1 MADDGSAAAAS
12 HSSTNEFSVVGD
24 VMRRASKSGIP
35 THTLGSSPLKIG
47 HVRSSSTASYSSE

>member
-1 MADDGSAAAAS
+1 MADDGSAAAAAS

-47 HVRSSSTASYSSE
+47 HVRTST